1 MKSFFQFLTEAESKA
16 KEQARKLGLKSDGHG
31 GWIDRRG
38 DFVAK
43 TEGDRLRFFDKGQKA
58 AEEPG
63 KTKKRTPELPV
74 NGKKQAQGPVQ
85 QMLK

>member
-43 TEGDRLRFFDKGQKA
+43 TEGDRLKFFNKGQKA
-58 AEEPG
+58 AEDPDQ
-63 KTKKRTPELPV
+63 TKKRTPELPV
-74 NGKKQAQGPVQ
+74 NGKKQAKVQ
-85 QMLK
+85 FNKC